1 MLYLYNANN
10 VILGSDIETLW
21 QFNILLLSILIPFCL
36 NESVRFTV
44 IISVVDSARWTGLS
58 QSVAVILLSVS
69 DWNIMYAYVLLKI
82 IGNYTSNVQINF
94 ISCDLL
100 RS

>member
-21 QFNILLLSILIPFCL
+21 QSNILLLSILIPFCL

-44 IISVVDSARWTGLS
+44 NISVVDSARWTGLS
-58 QSVAVILLSVS
+58 HRLAVILLSVA
-69 DWNIMYAYVLLKI
+69 YVAYVLLKI